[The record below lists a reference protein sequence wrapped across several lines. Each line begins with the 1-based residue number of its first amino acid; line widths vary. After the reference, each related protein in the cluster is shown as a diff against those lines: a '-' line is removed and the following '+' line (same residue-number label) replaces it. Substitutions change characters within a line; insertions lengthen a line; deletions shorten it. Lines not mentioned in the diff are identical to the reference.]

1 MIAYKLVL
9 IALLSTH
16 TFGLEFHAVPNS
28 LADNN
33 SNNSNSKKNKV
44 QGKLSRRSNDKQRRL
59 RNTKSGKSSND
70 NDNNILEAD
79 IDDEYDSD
87 ASGRVKMIFDDDEF
101 DISYNLNDLPKSC
114 EDDECYFAV
123 RRGKCSNLG
132 KLHRKNNGDV
142 WTNDGHTGFTTSRG
156 GRAAGTIFG
165 ITSGYDYDEN
175 ECKSFLI
182 YGPKSNNRKLGKG
195 SGNGKGELLGCGRL
209 VPKDKND
216 DDDDYCNNDWS
227 E

>member
-1 MIAYKLVL
+1 MIRYTIEDYLYTL
-9 IALLSTH
+9 NLTALPRL
-16 TFGLEFHAVPNS
+16 TFSFPS
-28 LADNN
+28 
-33 SNNSNSKKNKV
+33 
-44 QGKLSRRSNDKQRRL
+44 
-59 RNTKSGKSSND
+59 
-70 NDNNILEAD
+70 
-79 IDDEYDSD
+79 
-87 ASGRVKMIFDDDEF
+87 
-101 DISYNLNDLPKSC
+101 DLPKSC

-182 YGPKSNNRKLGKG
+182 YGPKSNNSRRGKG
-195 SGNGKGELLGCGRL
+195 SGNVKGELLGCGRL